1 MKIAAVLENE
11 IYAGGGFSMS
21 LDLLLIIKEAAL
33 KANSEFVI
41 INFHKKNSYYLDKL
55 SLNHINI
62 SESLFDKLFA
72 FINSSLLGS
81 YFFSKLK
88 INTAFEKKLLKHG
101 VDFIFFVTPSP
112 KPFYLQE
119 INYAITVYDICHKEY
134 PEFSEV
140 NSYNIFYLRE
150 RILQYC
156 LGPSTYV
163 ITESDELKR
172 KIASIYKKDEDRI
185 ITIPNRPSPLLKY
198 DRNNFKSIIFE
209 NLPKNFFFYP
219 AQFWEHK
226 NHIKILY
233 AIDKLKNSNMDFN
246 IVFCG
251 KDKGNLKNITKT
263 VEKLNLQKNIFIF
276 DFLTHEEV
284 SELYQNAIALLM
296 PTYFGPTNIPPLEAW
311 AYGIPVIYS
320 KHLQE
325 QTMDA
330 AIYCDPDSSESIADC
345 MLKVQTDVNLRSDLI
360 KNGHKMLKLV
370 EIQRKN
376 SLNELVKKIVVF
388 KNRSKTWG
396 SL

>member
-1 MKIAAVLENE
+1 MKIATVLENE

-33 KANSEFVI
+33 KANSEFII
-41 INFHKKNSYYLDKL
+41 INFHKKNSYYLNKL

-88 INTAFEKKLLKHG
+88 INTPFEKKLLRQG
-101 VDFIFFVTPSP
+101 VDFVFFVTPSP
-112 KPFYLQE
+112 KPFYLQQ

-163 ITESDELKR
+163 ITESDELKK

-198 DRNNFKSIIFE
+198 DKNNLKSVIFE
-209 NLPKNFFFYP
+209 NLPKNYFFYP

-233 AIDKLKNSNMDFN
+233 AIDKLKNSNIDFN

-311 AYGIPVIYS
+311 AYGVPVIYS

-330 AIYCDPDSSESIADC
+330 AIYCDPDSLESIADC
-345 MLKVQTDVNLRSDLI
+345 MLKVQTDVNLRSNLI
-360 KNGHKMLKLV
+360 NNGNKMLKLV

>member
-112 KPFYLQE
+112 KPFYLQQ

-163 ITESDELKR
+163 ITESDELKK

-198 DRNNFKSIIFE
+198 DKNNLKSVIFE
-209 NLPKNFFFYP
+209 NLPKNYFFYP

-233 AIDKLKNSNMDFN
+233 AIDKLKNSNIDFN

-263 VEKLNLQKNIFIF
+263 VEKLNLQKNIFTF

-311 AYGIPVIYS
+311 AYGVPVIYS

-345 MLKVQTDVNLRSDLI
+345 MLKVQTDLNLRSDLI

>member
-119 INYAITVYDICHKEY
+119 INYAITVYDICHREY

-163 ITESDELKR
+163 ITESDELKK

-198 DRNNFKSIIFE
+198 DKNNLKSVIFE
-209 NLPKNFFFYP
+209 NLPKNYFFYP

-263 VEKLNLQKNIFIF
+263 IEKLNLQKNIFIF

-311 AYGIPVIYS
+311 AYGVPVIYS

-376 SLNELVKKIVVF
+376 SLNELVKKIILF

>member
-163 ITESDELKR
+163 ITESDELKK

-198 DRNNFKSIIFE
+198 DKNNLKSVIFE
-209 NLPKNFFFYP
+209 NLPKNYFFYP

-233 AIDKLKNSNMDFN
+233 AIDKLKNSNIDFN

-276 DFLTHEEV
+276 DFLTHEQV

-311 AYGIPVIYS
+311 AYGVPVIYS

-376 SLNELVKKIVVF
+376 SLNELVKKIILF

>member
-1 MKIAAVLENE
+1 MKIAAVLEND
-11 IYAGGGFSMS
+11 IQAGGGFSMS
-21 LDLLLIIKEAAL
+21 LDLLTTIKEAAL
-33 KANSEFVI
+33 KSNSEFLI
-41 INFHKKNSYYLDKL
+41 INFHKKNSYYLNKL
-55 SLNHINI
+55 NLQHVNI
-62 SESLFDKLFA
+62 SESIFDKIFA
-72 FINSSLLGS
+72 FINSSLLGA
-81 YFFSKLK
+81 YFFNKLR
-88 INTAFEKKLLKHG
+88 ISTFFENKLLKYG
-101 VDFIFFVTPSP
+101 VNFVFFVTPSP
-112 KPFYLQE
+112 KPFYLQQ

-150 RILQYC
+150 KILQHC

-163 ITESDELKR
+163 ITESEKLK
-172 KIASIYKKDEDRI
+172 KQIASIYQKDEDRI
-185 ITIPNRPSPLLKY
+185 ISIPNRPSPLLKY
-198 DRNNFKSIIFE
+198 DKKNFKSTIFE
-209 NLPKNFFFYP
+209 QLPKNYFFYP

-233 AIDKLKNSNMDFN
+233 AIDKLKNSNIDFN

-251 KDKGNLKNITKT
+251 KDKGNLKNINKV

-276 DFLTHEEV
+276 DFLTNEQV

-296 PTYFGPTNIPPLEAW
+296 PTYFGPTNYPPLEAW

-320 KHLQE
+320 FHLQE

-330 AIYCDPDSSESIADC
+330 AIYCDPDSEESIADC
-345 MLKVQTDVNLRSDLI
+345 MLKIQTDVNLRTNLI
-360 KNGHKMLKLV
+360 KNGHKMLKLI
-370 EIQRKN
+370 ELQRKN
-376 SLNELVKKIVVF
+376 SLNQLVKKIVLF

>member
-1 MKIAAVLENE
+1 MKIAAVLENDVQ
-11 IYAGGGFSMS
+11 AGGGFSMS
-21 LDLLLIIKEAAL
+21 LDLLTIIKEAAL
-33 KANSEFVI
+33 KSNSEFLI
-41 INFHKKNSYYLDKL
+41 INFHKKNSYYLNKL
-55 SLNHINI
+55 NLQHVNI
-62 SESLFDKLFA
+62 SESIFDKIFA
-72 FINSSLLGS
+72 FINSSLLGA
-81 YFFSKLK
+81 YFFNKLR
-88 INTAFEKKLLKHG
+88 ISTFFENKLLKYG

-112 KPFYLQE
+112 KPFYLQQ
-119 INYAITVYDICHKEY
+119 INYAITIYDICHKEY

-150 RILQYC
+150 KILQHC

-163 ITESDELKR
+163 ITESEKLK
-172 KIASIYKKDEDRI
+172 KQIASTYQKDEDRI
-185 ITIPNRPSPLLKY
+185 ISIPNRPSPLLKY
-198 DRNNFKSIIFE
+198 DKKNFKSTIFE
-209 NLPKNFFFYP
+209 QLPKNYFFYP

-233 AIDKLKNSNMDFN
+233 AIDKLKNSNIDFN

-251 KDKGNLKNITKT
+251 MDKGNLKNINKA

-276 DFLTHEEV
+276 DFLTHEQV

-296 PTYFGPTNIPPLEAW
+296 PTYFGPTNYPPLEAW

-320 KHLQE
+320 FHLQE

-330 AIYCDPDSSESIADC
+330 AIYCDPDSEESIADC
-345 MLKVQTDVNLRSDLI
+345 MLKIQTDVNLRTNLI
-360 KNGHKMLKLV
+360 KNGHKMLKLI
-370 EIQRKN
+370 ELQRKN
-376 SLNELVKKIVVF
+376 SLNQLVKKIVLF

>member
-1 MKIAAVLENE
+1 MKIAAVLEND
-11 IYAGGGFSMS
+11 IQAGGGFSMS
-21 LDLLLIIKEAAL
+21 LDLLTIIKEAAL
-33 KANSEFVI
+33 KSNSEFLI
-41 INFHKKNSYYLDKL
+41 INFHKKNSYYLNKL
-55 SLNHINI
+55 NLQHVNI
-62 SESLFDKLFA
+62 SESIFDKIFA
-72 FINSSLLGS
+72 FINSSLLGA
-81 YFFSKLK
+81 YFFNKLR
-88 INTAFEKKLLKHG
+88 ISTFFENKLLKYG
-101 VDFIFFVTPSP
+101 VDFVFFVTPSP
-112 KPFYLQE
+112 KPFYLQQ
-119 INYAITVYDICHKEY
+119 INYAITIYDICYREY

-150 RILQYC
+150 KILQYC

-163 ITESDELKR
+163 ITESDELKK

-198 DRNNFKSIIFE
+198 DKNNLKSVIFE
-209 NLPKNFFFYP
+209 NLPKNYFFYP

-226 NHIKILY
+226 NHVKILY
-233 AIDKLKNSNMDFN
+233 AIDKLKNSNIDFN

-263 VEKLNLQKNIFIF
+263 VEKLNLQKNVFIF

-311 AYGIPVIYS
+311 AYGVPVIYS

-330 AIYCDPDSSESIADC
+330 ALYCDPDSLESIADC
-345 MLKVQTDVNLRSDLI
+345 MLKVQTDVNLRSNLI
-360 KNGHKMLKLV
+360 NNGNKMLKLV

>member
-33 KANSEFVI
+33 KTNSEFII
-41 INFHKKNSYYLDKL
+41 INFHKKNSYYLNKL
-55 SLNHINI
+55 NLHHINI
-62 SESLFDKLFA
+62 SESLLDKLFA

-88 INTAFEKKLLKHG
+88 INAPFEKKLLRQG

-112 KPFYLQE
+112 KPFYLQQ
-119 INYAITVYDICHKEY
+119 INYAITVYDICHREY

-163 ITESDELKR
+163 ITESDELKK

-198 DRNNFKSIIFE
+198 DKNNLKSVIFE
-209 NLPKNFFFYP
+209 NLPKNYFFYP

-233 AIDKLKNSNMDFN
+233 AIDKLKNSNIDFN

-311 AYGIPVIYS
+311 AYGVPVIYS

-330 AIYCDPDSSESIADC
+330 ALYCDPDSLESIADC
-345 MLKVQTDVNLRSDLI
+345 MFKVQTDVNLRSNLI
-360 KNGHKMLKLV
+360 NNGNKMLKLV
-370 EIQRKN
+370 EMQRKN
-376 SLNELVKKIVVF
+376 SLNELVKKIVLF
-388 KNRSKTWG
+388 KNRCKTWG

>member
-1 MKIAAVLENE
+1 MKIAAVLENDVQ
-11 IYAGGGFSMS
+11 AGGGFSMS
-21 LDLLLIIKEAAL
+21 LDLLTTIKEAAL
-33 KANSEFVI
+33 KSNSEFLI
-41 INFHKKNSYYLDKL
+41 INFHKKNSYYLNKL
-55 SLNHINI
+55 NLQHVNI
-62 SESLFDKLFA
+62 SESIFDKIFA
-72 FINSSLLGS
+72 FINSSLLGA
-81 YFFSKLK
+81 YFFNKLR
-88 INTAFEKKLLKHG
+88 ISTFFENKLLKYG
-101 VDFIFFVTPSP
+101 VNFVFFVTPSP
-112 KPFYLQE
+112 KPFYLQQ

-150 RILQYC
+150 KILQHC

-163 ITESDELKR
+163 ITESEKLK
-172 KIASIYKKDEDRI
+172 KQIAAIYQKDEDRI
-185 ITIPNRPSPLLKY
+185 ISIPNRPSPLLKY
-198 DRNNFKSIIFE
+198 DKKIFKSNIFE
-209 NLPKNFFFYP
+209 QLPKNYFFYP

-233 AIDKLKNSNMDFN
+233 AIDKLKNSNIDFN

-251 KDKGNLKNITKT
+251 KDKGNLKNINKV
-263 VEKLNLQKNIFIF
+263 VEKLNLHKNIFIF

-296 PTYFGPTNIPPLEAW
+296 PTYFGPTNYPPLEAW

-320 KHLQE
+320 FHLQE

-330 AIYCDPDSSESIADC
+330 AIYCDPDSEESIADC

-360 KNGHKMLKLV
+360 KNGHKMLKLI
-370 EIQRKN
+370 ELQRKN
-376 SLNELVKKIVVF
+376 SLNQLVKKIVLF

>member
-1 MKIAAVLENE
+1 MKIAAVLEND
-11 IYAGGGFSMS
+11 IHAGGGFSMS
-21 LDLLLIIKEAAL
+21 LDLLLTIKEAAL
-33 KANSEFVI
+33 KSNSEFII
-41 INFHKKNSYYLDKL
+41 INFHKKNSYYLNKL
-55 SLNHINI
+55 NLQFINV
-62 SESLFDKLFA
+62 SETIFDKIFA
-72 FINSSLLGS
+72 FVKSGLAGA
-81 YFFSKLK
+81 YFFSKFR
-88 INTAFEKKLLKHG
+88 INTLFENKLLKYG
-101 VDFIFFVTPSP
+101 VDFVFFVTPSP
-112 KPFYLQE
+112 KPFYLQQ
-119 INYAITVYDICHKEY
+119 INYAITVFDICHKEY

-140 NSYNIFYLRE
+140 SSYNIFYLRE

-163 ITESDELKR
+163 ITESDELKK

-198 DRNNFKSIIFE
+198 DKNNLKSVIFE
-209 NLPKNFFFYP
+209 NLPKNYFFYP

-233 AIDKLKNSNMDFN
+233 AIDKLKNSNIDFN

-263 VEKLNLQKNIFIF
+263 IEKLNLQKNIFIF

-311 AYGIPVIYS
+311 AYGVPVIYS
-320 KHLQE
+320 RHLQE

-330 AIYCDPDSSESIADC
+330 ALYCDPDSLESIADC
-345 MLKVQTDVNLRSDLI
+345 MFKVQTDVNLRSNLI
-360 KNGHKMLKLV
+360 KNGNKMLKLV

-376 SLNELVKKIVVF
+376 SLNELVKKIVLF
-388 KNRSKTWG
+388 KNRCKTGG

>member
-1 MKIAAVLENE
+1 MKIAAVLENDMQ
-11 IYAGGGFSMS
+11 AGGGFSMS
-21 LDLLLIIKEAAL
+21 LDLLTIIKEAAL
-33 KANSEFVI
+33 KSNSEFLI
-41 INFHKKNSYYLDKL
+41 INFHKKNSYYLNKL
-55 SLNHINI
+55 NLQYVNI
-62 SESLFDKLFA
+62 SESIFDKIFA
-72 FINSSLLGS
+72 FINSSLLGA
-81 YFFSKLK
+81 YFFNKLR
-88 INTAFEKKLLKHG
+88 ISTFFENKLLKYG
-101 VDFIFFVTPSP
+101 VDFVFFVTPSP
-112 KPFYLQE
+112 KPFYLQQ
-119 INYAITVYDICHKEY
+119 INYAITIYDICHREY

-150 RILQYC
+150 KILQHC

-163 ITESDELKR
+163 ITESEKLKK
-172 KIASIYKKDEDRI
+172 KIASIYQKDEDRI
-185 ITIPNRPSPLLKY
+185 ISIPNRPSPLLNY
-198 DRNNFKSIIFE
+198 DKKNIKSTIFE
-209 NLPKNFFFYP
+209 QLPKNYFFYP

-233 AIDKLKNSNMDFN
+233 AIDKLKNSNIDFN

-251 KDKGNLKNITKT
+251 KDKGNLKNIYKV

-276 DFLTHEEV
+276 DFLTHEQV

-296 PTYFGPTNIPPLEAW
+296 PTYFGPTNYPPLEAW

-320 KHLQE
+320 FHLQE

-330 AIYCDPDSSESIADC
+330 AIYCDPDSEESIADC

-360 KNGHKMLKLV
+360 KNGHKMLKLI
-370 EIQRKN
+370 ELQRKN
-376 SLNELVKKIVVF
+376 SLNQLVKKIVLF

>member
-33 KANSEFVI
+33 KANSEFII
-41 INFHKKNSYYLDKL
+41 INFHKKNSHYLNKL
-55 SLNHINI
+55 NLHHINI

-81 YFFSKLK
+81 YFFSKFK
-88 INTAFEKKLLKHG
+88 INTPFEKKLLRQG

-112 KPFYLQE
+112 KPFYLQQ

-163 ITESDELKR
+163 ITESDELKK

-198 DRNNFKSIIFE
+198 DKNNLKSVIFE
-209 NLPKNFFFYP
+209 NLPKNYFFYP

-233 AIDKLKNSNMDFN
+233 AIDKLKNSNIDFN

-311 AYGIPVIYS
+311 AYGVPVIYS

-330 AIYCDPDSSESIADC
+330 ALYCDPDSLESIADC
-345 MLKVQTDVNLRSDLI
+345 MFKVQTDVNLRSNLI
-360 KNGHKMLKLV
+360 NNGNKMLKLV
-370 EIQRKN
+370 EMQRKN
-376 SLNELVKKIVVF
+376 SLNELVKKIVLF
-388 KNRSKTWG
+388 KNRCKTWE